1 MSNFSKMM
9 ISNIVKNTDT
19 RLGTVVPGEQIPGID
34 SLKEWIKWLS
44 YRPSFEQEK
53 ITSISLKT
61 VTDLTVDD
69 LETLLQYKK
78 EEKMTLLF
86 KKYKSN
92 ECTADEFM
100 EVYNYMSN
108 SITNLMLRK
117 LTRSELE
124 AANMELSKFNDF
136 DTEKLDEKVKTA
148 KKGEDY
154 NALSMIDYYVVHMLA
169 IKKVRIK
176 SKGYQKSLTA
186 ALRRNNAMHYKNLLK

>member
-1 MSNFSKMM
+1 MSDFSKIM
-9 ISNIVKNTDT
+9 IGNIVKNTGT
-19 RLGTVVPGEQIPGID
+19 RLCIVIPGEQIPGID
-34 SLKEWIKWLS
+34 SLNEWIKWLS
-44 YRPSFEQEK
+44 YKTSFEQEK

-61 VTDLTVDD
+61 VTDLIIDD

-92 ECTADEFM
+92 ECTVDEFM

-108 SITNLMLRK
+108 SITDLMLRK

-148 KKGEDY
+148 KNEEDY
-154 NALSMIDYYVVHMLA
+154 NALSMLA

-176 SKGYQKSLTA
+176 SKGYQKALTA
-186 ALRRNNAMHYKNLLK
+186 ELRRNNAMHYKNLLK

>member
-1 MSNFSKMM
+1 MSDFSKMM
-9 ISNIVKNTDT
+9 IGNIVKNTGT
-19 RLGTVVPGEQIPGID
+19 RLGAVIPGEQIPGID
-34 SLKEWIKWLS
+34 SLNEWIKWLS
-44 YRPSFEQEK
+44 YKPSFEQEK

-61 VTDLTVDD
+61 VTDLTIDD

-108 SITNLMLRK
+108 SITDLMLRK

-148 KKGEDY
+148 KNEEDY
-154 NALSMIDYYVVHMLA
+154 NALSMIDSYVVHMLA

-186 ALRRNNAMHYKNLLK
+186 ELRRNNAMHYKNLLK

>member
-1 MSNFSKMM
+1 MSDFSKMM
-9 ISNIVKNTDT
+9 IGNIVKNTGT
-19 RLGTVVPGEQIPGID
+19 RLGAVIPGEQIPGID
-34 SLKEWIKWLS
+34 SLNEWIKWLS
-44 YRPSFEQEK
+44 YKPSFEQEK
-53 ITSISLKT
+53 ITYISLKT

-108 SITNLMLRK
+108 SITDLMLRK

-136 DTEKLDEKVKTA
+136 DTEKLDEKVKTT
-148 KKGEDY
+148 KNEEDY
-154 NALSMIDYYVVHMLA
+154 NALSMIDSYVVHMLA

-186 ALRRNNAMHYKNLLK
+186 ELRRNNAMHYKNLLK

>member
-1 MSNFSKMM
+1 MSDFSKMM
-9 ISNIVKNTDT
+9 IGNIVKNTGT
-19 RLGTVVPGEQIPGID
+19 RLGIVIPGEQIPGID
-34 SLKEWIKWLS
+34 SLNEWIKWLS
-44 YRPSFEQEK
+44 YKPAFEQEK

-61 VTDLTVDD
+61 VTDLTIDD
-69 LETLLQYKK
+69 LEILLQYKK
-78 EEKMTLLF
+78 EEKMVLLF

-108 SITNLMLRK
+108 SITDLMLRK

-148 KKGEDY
+148 KNEEDY
-154 NALSMIDYYVVHMLA
+154 NALSMIDSYVVHMLA

-176 SKGYQKSLTA
+176 SKGYQKALTA
-186 ALRRNNAMHYKNLLK
+186 ELRRNNAMHYKNLLK

>member
-9 ISNIVKNTDT
+9 ISNIVKNTGT

-44 YRPSFEQEK
+44 YKPSFEQEK

-108 SITNLMLRK
+108 SITDLMLRK

-148 KKGEDY
+148 KNEEDY
-154 NALSMIDYYVVHMLA
+154 NALSMIDSYVVHMLA

-176 SKGYQKSLTA
+176 SKGYQKALTA
-186 ALRRNNAMHYKNLLK
+186 ELRRNNAMHYKNLLK